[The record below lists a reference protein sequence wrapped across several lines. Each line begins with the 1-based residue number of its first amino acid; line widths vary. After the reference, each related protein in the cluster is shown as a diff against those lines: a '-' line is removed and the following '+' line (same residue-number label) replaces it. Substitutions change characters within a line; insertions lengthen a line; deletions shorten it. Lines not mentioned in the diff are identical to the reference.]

1 MLKIHLVKS
10 DLRGEKKHTQER
22 RGGAWQGEQKKEMEG
37 KEERRGDGGMW
48 VNLGGRKR
56 GEGLQQKGF
65 ARPRVYGCRILPAH
79 PRPHLRMQTAGTQPE
94 PSRDWGPA
102 AVGRA
107 LGHQTVSS
115 AMHTGARQQ
124 ATSTTKDIIAEL
136 GPVSTSNKH
145 QQA

>member
-1 MLKIHLVKS
+1 M
-10 DLRGEKKHTQER
+10 
-22 RGGAWQGEQKKEMEG
+22 
-37 KEERRGDGGMW
+37 
-48 VNLGGRKR
+48 NLGGRKR

-94 PSRDWGPA
+94 PSREWGPA

-107 LGHQTVSS
+107 LGYGAGHQTVSS

-124 ATSTTKDIIAEL
+124 ATSTTKDIVAEL
-136 GPVSTSNKH
+136 GPGSTSNKH